1 MKMGAHNSTLFFFT
15 FNLQNT
21 HVHCRKKN
29 ISEVWPVALQERQ
42 LSPVGCVS
50 PGHFSPLVLKLP
62 TPTFQS
68 ISAMAAHLTLKGGCS
83 PHSPPCFPITLLS
96 TRPPLPATCLTSQHS
111 FLKLWGSG
119 WHPDHSPRSAACRA
133 VPRRDI
139 CLPLCGCLTVLL
151 PRSQTTLSYSLTQ
164 LS

>member
-1 MKMGAHNSTLFFFT
+1 MQKEKHFRSIASCPAGKAALSCWVCIPWAFFSSCSETSYPHLPKHFCHGSTSD
-15 FNLQNT
+15 
-21 HVHCRKKN
+21 
-29 ISEVWPVALQERQ
+29 SE
-42 LSPVGCVS
+42 
-50 PGHFSPLVLKLP
+50 
-62 TPTFQS
+62 
-68 ISAMAAHLTLKGGCS
+68 GGCS

-96 TRPPLPATCLTSQHS
+96 TEPPLPATCLTSQHS